1 MFEYSPASIQV
12 ITMFNVEKAVNTLI
26 GLAFASPQSK
36 CALHIRLALDAGG
49 VEIRP
54 TIGQAKLFNPA
65 LERYG
70 FEKIRL
76 SKGVLIDNQNCR
88 LYKPELGDIAV
99 IPNVPGGRSEGHIA
113 MFTGEFWYSDF
124 KQIDMW
130 GGPWYRQVAPDVA
143 IFKYAGEPS

>member
-1 MFEYSPASIQV
+1 MFD
-12 ITMFNVEKAVNTLI
+12 VEKAVSTLI
-26 GLAFASPQSK
+26 SLASATTQSK

-49 VEIRP
+49 VMIRP
-54 TIGQAKLFNPA
+54 TIGQAKLFNPV

-70 FEKIRL
+70 FKNIRL
-76 SKGVLIDNQNCR
+76 TKGVLIDNQDCR
-88 LYKPELGDIAV
+88 RYKPELGDIAV

-130 GGPWYRQVAPDVA
+130 GGPLYRQVSPDVA
-143 IFKYAGEPS
+143 IFKYAGDPS